1 MKKKKKNN
9 IYIINEFEE
18 ETLPF
23 DCFRQV
29 KTIVISRNVIIIVE
43 TNIGFIWSGPLGFEF
58 FLNESLI

>member
-29 KTIVISRNVIIIVE
+29 KTIVVSRNVIIIVE
-43 TNIGFIWSGPLGFEF
+43 TNIGFI
-58 FLNESLI
+58 

>member
-1 MKKKKKNN
+1 MY

-29 KTIVISRNVIIIVE
+29 KTIVVSRNVIIIVE
-43 TNIGFIWSGPLGFEF
+43 INIGFF
-58 FLNESLI
+58 FFDRPRVRVFFNESLI